1 MFFQNNVEE
10 ITALF
15 GLFILMIDV
24 WVLGF
29 TSIILLILG
38 ITSIV
43 TALFISFGIL
53 PDTFSSAIGFS
64 GFSAASL
71 IYIFWK
77 PLKRIQVIDQSKFN
91 IHNDYIGLTFMLLS
105 DLSEKKTII
114 VKYSGIN
121 WNIILA
127 PSHSGLILR
136 IGTCVKVIAIDVGK
150 FIVIPEEV
158 LSLQDNVQES
168 TPVLNHFPNLHQHSC
183 VIVQRE
189 AVENASNIG
198 LPSNSANKLTMKV

>member
-1 MFFQNNVEE
+1 MGISIFFQNNVAE
-10 ITALF
+10 ISALF
-15 GLFILMIDV
+15 GLFFLMIDV

-38 ITSIV
+38 TTSII
-43 TALFISFGIL
+43 TALFISLGIL

-64 GFSAASL
+64 GFSAAVL

-77 PLKRIQVIDQSKFN
+77 PLKRIQVIEQSKFN

-105 DLSEKKTII
+105 DLSEKKSII

-121 WNIILA
+121 WNMILA
-127 PSHSGLILR
+127 SSHSGLILR
-136 IGTCVKVIAIDVGK
+136 IGTCVKVIAVDVGK

-158 LSLQDNVQES
+158 LSLQDHLQE
-168 TPVLNHFPNLHQHSC
+168 
-183 VIVQRE
+183 
-189 AVENASNIG
+189 
-198 LPSNSANKLTMKV
+198 